1 MAEVQNVEQKD
12 ILFALGR
19 GYNGFYCPE
28 SGFHLI
34 GVVRPQGYWPKG
46 FPLTDDAKRALAGGT
61 IVDVN
66 KVLTE
71 EDIKFRI
78 HGSTPTSSADRKKI
92 QQIQAEEVIAE
103 QGEEPVAVDKEKNVL
118 SEPDIDTATKK
129 ELDAFM
135 KENEITL
142 EGVNSRTKLED
153 LQEALKVHFGYK
165 EAAK

>member
-12 ILFALGR
+12 ILLALGR

-28 SGFHLI
+28 SRFHLI
-34 GVVRPQGYWPKG
+34 GVVRPQAYWPKG
-46 FPLTDDAKRALAGGT
+46 LPLTEDAKRAISGGT

-66 KVLTE
+66 KVLST
-71 EDIKFRI
+71 DDVKFQI
-78 HGSTPTSSADRKKI
+78 HGTTPTSSSDRKKV
-92 QQIQAEEVIAE
+92 QQVQADEMREEAGEEV
-103 QGEEPVAVDKEKNVL
+103 VAVDKEKNVL

>member
-12 ILFALGR
+12 ILLALGR

-34 GVVRPQGYWPKG
+34 GVLRPQGYWPKG
-46 FPLTDDAKRALAGGT
+46 LPLTEDAKRAIAGGT
-61 IVDVN
+61 VVDVN

-71 EDIKFRI
+71 EDVKFRI

-92 QQIQAEEVIAE
+92 QQVQADEMREEA
-103 QGEEPVAVDKEKNVL
+103 GEEPVAVDKQKNVL
-118 SEPDIDTATKK
+118 SEPDIETATKK
-129 ELDAFM
+129 ELETFIKD
-135 KENEITL
+135 NELTL

-153 LQEALKVHFGYK
+153 LQEALKLHFGYK